1 MKEITSKTKTLRDL
15 LQVLNDAVPVQS
27 AKTSALNT

>member
-27 AKTSALNT
+27 GPKHQH